1 MAKKSTKKTTT
12 ETPEVAP
19 IENIEVVNANTEV
32 NVDTIIEEATKNIPE
47 EINMIKEELENVKP
61 SDEIMTTII
70 AEPEKAEEILNEKLE
85 VLNNIEEMVQKE
97 IKKVVENN
105 PSLKKNRNF
114 TYMWNG
120 VNLYE

>member
-47 EINMIKEELENVKP
+47 
-61 SDEIMTTII
+61 
-70 AEPEKAEEILNEKLE
+70 
-85 VLNNIEEMVQKE
+85 
-97 IKKVVENN
+97 
-105 PSLKKNRNF
+105 
-114 TYMWNG
+114 
-120 VNLYE
+120 

>member
-1 MAKKSTKKTTT
+1 
-12 ETPEVAP
+12 
-19 IENIEVVNANTEV
+19 
-32 NVDTIIEEATKNIPE
+32 
-47 EINMIKEELENVKP
+47 
-61 SDEIMTTII
+61 MTTII

-85 VLNNIEEMVQKE
+85 VLNNLEEMVQKE

>member
-47 EINMIKEELENVKP
+47 EIDTIKKELENVKP

-70 AEPEKAEEILNEKLE
+70 AEPEKAEEITSQY
-85 VLNNIEEMVQKE
+85 IDG
-97 IKKVVENN
+97 KKCIIIPVTDDEQI
-105 PSLKKNRNF
+105 
-114 TYMWNG
+114 TING
-120 VNLYE
+120 IDTEF

>member
-47 EINMIKEELENVKP
+47 EINTIKEELENVKP
-61 SDEIMTTII
+61 SDEIMTAII